1 MDERDCMEKFW
12 NLKVFRKAHQL
23 VIEVYKITE
32 QFPSEEKF
40 GLISQIRRAAVSVV
54 ANIVES
60 TKRKSIKDKK
70 NFLVIADGSLEE
82 VKYYLFLSLELKF
95 INKEI
100 NEQVFQ
106 ISREVGAMLN
116 GFSKN
121 IK

>member
-70 NFLVIADGSLEE
+70 NFLVISDGSLEE

-116 GFSKN
+116 GFSKS